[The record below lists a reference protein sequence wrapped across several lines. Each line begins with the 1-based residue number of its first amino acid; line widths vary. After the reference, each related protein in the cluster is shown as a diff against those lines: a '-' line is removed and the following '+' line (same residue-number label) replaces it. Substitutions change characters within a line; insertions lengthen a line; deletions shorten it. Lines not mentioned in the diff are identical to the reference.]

1 MFEIKL
7 VIDGQEKT
15 FTQPFV
21 SGRILRLTIEQDKK
35 IAENAAQE
43 PFDNI
48 KDMELAAEYVST
60 VFNNQFTPQQ
70 FEEGIPSHMFYNEY
84 WRIKG
89 LVLKGRADAF
99 KDFMSDTED
108 ADPNA

>member
-7 VIDGQEKT
+7 IVNGEEKT

-70 FEEGIPSHMFYNEY
+70 FEEGVASHNFYNEY

-99 KDFMSDTED
+99 KDFMNTED
-108 ADPNA
+108 VDPNA

>member
-7 VIDGQEKT
+7 IIDGQEKT

-21 SGRILRLTIEQDKK
+21 SGRILRLTIETDKK
-35 IAENAAQE
+35 INENATKE

-48 KDMELAAEYVST
+48 KDMELAAEYVSN

-70 FEEGIPSHMFYNEY
+70 FEEGIPSHKFYPEY

-89 LVLKGRADAF
+89 LVVKGKADAF
-99 KDFMSDTED
+99 KDFMGNE
-108 ADPNA
+108 AEPDPNA

>member
-35 IAENAAQE
+35 ITENAEQE

-70 FEEGIPSHMFYNEY
+70 FEDGIPSHKFYYEY

-99 KDFMSDTED
+99 KDFMNED